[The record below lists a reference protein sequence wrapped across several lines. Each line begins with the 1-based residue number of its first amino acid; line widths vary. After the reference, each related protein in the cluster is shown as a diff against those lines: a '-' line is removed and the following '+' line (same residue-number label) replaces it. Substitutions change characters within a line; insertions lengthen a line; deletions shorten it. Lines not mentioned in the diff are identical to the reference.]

1 VTAAWVPTAGTA
13 TGIGSLPGVDPGE
26 AARAVLD
33 LLPDLPALPELPAR
47 GAPADLIGRGA
58 ALLVDLPVDLQPTG
72 WRLVDRGS
80 RDGSRARDLLARD
93 LDAFEDAVAGEP
105 LARLKVQAPGP
116 WTLAAG
122 LELTRGE
129 RALSDH
135 AAVRDLAASLAEG
148 LRLQLADLGRR
159 FPGVELVL
167 QLDEPSLPAVLAGR
181 IPTPSGFGSYRS
193 PDAQTALDRLAE
205 VVQAAERTVVHCC
218 APRPPVELFRRAG
231 AAGLSVDLL
240 LEQSDQA
247 LGEAVEAGV
256 VLLLGV
262 VASTGEAPPTVD
274 DALRPVRGLWRRLG
288 LDPERMPTSVVLTP
302 SCGLAGASPAYAR
315 AALGRCTEAARA
327 LAEEPL

>member
-1 VTAAWVPTAGTA
+1 MRSP
-13 TGIGSLPGVDPGE
+13 
-26 AARAVLD
+26 
-33 LLPDLPALPELPAR
+33 
-47 GAPADLIGRGA
+47 
-58 ALLVDLPVDLQPTG
+58 
-72 WRLVDRGS
+72 
-80 RDGSRARDLLARD
+80 
-93 LDAFEDAVAGEP
+93 GEP

-135 AAVRDLAASLAEG
+135 GAVVDLTASLAEG

-193 PDAQTALDRLAE
+193 PSAQTALDRLSE
-205 VVQAAERTVVHCC
+205 VVEASDRTVVHCC

-231 AAGLSVDLL
+231 AVGLSVDLL
-240 LEQSDQA
+240 VEQAEQP
-247 LGEAVEAGV
+247 LGEAVEAGL
-256 VLLLGV
+256 VLLLGCLP
-262 VASTGEAPPTVD
+262 STGSTVPTVD
-274 DALRPVRGLWRRLG
+274 RVLAPVRGLWRRLG
-288 LDPERMPTSVVLTP
+288 LDPELLPAAVVLTP
-302 SCGLAGASPAYAR
+302 SCGLAGATPGYAR
-315 AALGRCTEAARA
+315 AALGRATEAARA